1 MVEVS
6 GVREL
11 EQKLQIKPGQS
22 VAVVNAPPESRL
34 RLLSTAG
41 SNPDQADVVIGF
53 AVRPADLAWLR
64 SVYVAARA
72 GRLAWVIYPNP
83 GQPGIDLRRDW
94 LLRALRQHGV
104 EAVQDVSINRTWSA
118 LRLRP
123 ATDDHQPDTCTA
135 KQAQQVSHQ
144 DNDQTLQQGTDDT
157 TSGLRADFL
166 GELDA
171 SAAGAAETGLG
182 EVEGLPAGSAP
193 LVVKRGPTPTGPGG
207 GAKISTV
214 VSDVSP
220 VGDSGGHAMRD
231 TLSQLH
237 PRELLSEIQDRIA
250 QIVQARDRLD
260 GLVEAML
267 AITSG
272 LRLDETLRTIVHT
285 AIELVDA
292 RYGALGVRGDD
303 HELFGFVYEGI
314 DAHTCEMIGPLPAGR
329 GVLGMLIDDPQPI
342 RLDDIAQHPAAV
354 GFPPH
359 HPPMRTFLGVPV
371 RIRDEVF
378 GNLYLTEKQNGQPFS
393 DDDEVL
399 VEALAAAAGIA
410 IDNARLYERSQASQ
424 SWIAATRDISTRLL
438 AGTDPA
444 TVFRL
449 IAEQA
454 VTLTGADLALVVVPA
469 DPEAPDSELTELVVA
484 DLAGAGVPD
493 AVAAQTMPV
502 AGTSVG
508 QAFLQR
514 TPQRLD
520 TFDVDGGLIDAAGPA
535 LVLPLRTTD
544 TVAGVIVILRRTGA
558 YPFSDEQLDMMA
570 AFADQAALA
579 WQLAVT
585 QRRMRELDVLTDRDR
600 IARGLHDHVIWRLF
614 AVGLAL
620 QGAIPRVR
628 APEVQQRLSQAVDD
642 LQGVIQDIRTV
653 IFDLHGGSFGAI
665 RLHQRLDQAIA
676 AFAGSELHTPVHY
689 SGPLSSV
696 DAVLADH
703 AEAVVKEA
711 VSNAVRQA
719 DASQL
724 TIHIDVADGLSIDII
739 DNGKGIPGEIT
750 TSGLANLRQR
760 AEEANGTFTIQP
772 VPQGGTR
779 LRWSAPLP

>member
-1 MVEVS
+1 
-6 GVREL
+6 
-11 EQKLQIKPGQS
+11 
-22 VAVVNAPPESRL
+22 
-34 RLLSTAG
+34 
-41 SNPDQADVVIGF
+41 
-53 AVRPADLAWLR
+53 
-64 SVYVAARA
+64 
-72 GRLAWVIYPNP
+72 
-83 GQPGIDLRRDW
+83 
-94 LLRALRQHGV
+94 
-104 EAVQDVSINRTWSA
+104 
-118 LRLRP
+118 
-123 ATDDHQPDTCTA
+123 
-135 KQAQQVSHQ
+135 
-144 DNDQTLQQGTDDT
+144 
-157 TSGLRADFL
+157 
-166 GELDA
+166 
-171 SAAGAAETGLG
+171 
-182 EVEGLPAGSAP
+182 
-193 LVVKRGPTPTGPGG
+193 
-207 GAKISTV
+207 
-214 VSDVSP
+214 
-220 VGDSGGHAMRD
+220 MRD

-508 QAFLQR
+508 RAFLQH

-600 IARGLHDHVIWRLF
+600 IARGVHDHVIWRLF

-676 AFAGSELHTPVHY
+676 ASAGSELHTPVHY